1 MKRPRIG
8 LALGSGA
15 ARGWSHIGIIESL
28 IEAYV
33 EPDIVCG
40 TSIGSL
46 IGAAYIAGRL
56 GELRQWAEAATWREV
71 VGLMDVR
78 LSGGGLISG
87 KLIVAFLR
95 GLGIADPIEN
105 YAKPYAAIATDLV
118 SGREIWLQSGPID
131 EAVRASIALPGIFSP
146 ARIGEKW
153 LVDGGLSNPVPVSVC
168 RALGAEVII
177 AVNLNGDVLG
187 RRFEELDPQA
197 AGAPPHVPNEFV
209 SRLLNQLPA
218 GLREQATQI
227 APRLLPHGSSTPEY
241 FGVLANS
248 IKHHAG
254 LYHPRPSRGR
264 TAARDAGSPLAAH
277 RLDGIQPCQGGHCGG
292 PPLCRTGAAD
302 VQTLCRVGALTDR
315 CKPRRQ
321 RVNAREKLTLGRN
334 CDWDLIRRPH
344 HDQQIKRLQFE
355 DRG

>member
-15 ARGWSHIGIIESL
+15 ARGWSHIRVIESL
-28 IEAYV
+28 IEADI

-56 GELRQWAEAATWREV
+56 GELRQWAEAATWRDI

-95 GLGIADPIEN
+95 KLGIADPIEN

-131 EAVRASIALPGIFSP
+131 EAVRASIALPGIFGP

-209 SRLLNQLPA
+209 SRLLNQLPD
-218 GLREQATQI
+218 GLRSRC
-227 APRLLPHGSSTPEY
+227 PRAR
-241 FGVLANS
+241 LALRFLK
-248 IKHHAG
+248 I
-254 LYHPRPSRGR
+254 
-264 TAARDAGSPLAAH
+264 SP
-277 RLDGIQPCQGGHCGG
+277 
-292 PPLCRTGAAD
+292 
-302 VQTLCRVGALTDR
+302 
-315 CKPRRQ
+315 
-321 RVNAREKLTLGRN
+321 
-334 CDWDLIRRPH
+334 
-344 HDQQIKRLQFE
+344 
-355 DRG
+355 

>member
-1 MKRPRIG
+1 MTD
-8 LALGSGA
+8 A
-15 ARGWSHIGIIESL
+15 GI
-28 IEAYV
+28 

-46 IGAAYIAGRL
+46 IGAAYIAGHL

-95 GLGIADPIEN
+95 ELGITEAIES
-105 YAKPYAAIATDLV
+105 YSKPYAAIATDLV
-118 SGREIWLQSGPID
+118 SGREIWLQSGSID

-146 ARIGEKW
+146 ARIGDRW

-168 RALGAEVII
+168 RALGA
-177 AVNLNGDVLG
+177 LG
-187 RRFEELDPQA
+187 RRFEELDQQA
-197 AGAPPHVPNEFV
+197 TVAPPHVPNEFV

-218 GLREQATQI
+218 GLRNQVTQI

-248 IKHHAG
+248 INIMQDYITRARLAG
-254 LYHPRPSRGR
+254 EPPHVMLVPRLRHIGLMEFNRAKEVIAEGR
-264 TAARDAGSPLAAH
+264 
-277 RLDGIQPCQGGHCGG
+277 
-292 PPLCRTGAAD
+292 LC
-302 VQTLCRVGALTDR
+302 VEQALPMLRHFITSG
-315 CKPRRQ
+315 RRQ
-321 RVNAREKLTLGRN
+321 TGQTEVSAR
-334 CDWDLIRRPH
+334 
-344 HDQQIKRLQFE
+344 QS
-355 DRG
+355 